1 MWDFLKW
8 VLTGTVEQYATKL
21 DLILANQ
28 HQILVKQGEMREL
41 IMGARE
47 QLVEFAVKVDTF
59 TNACAAAL
67 TAIQAKID
75 ALNAKIDAGVSA
87 EELQPALEEISAHL
101 DTVKTSLEAAAAGG
115 AVVVP
120 PPPPVDPPP
129 VEEPL

>member
-67 TAIQAKID
+67 TAIQTKID
-75 ALNAKIDAGVSA
+75 ALNAKIDAGVTP

-101 DTVKTSLEAAAAGG
+101 DTVKTSLEATAAGG
-115 AVVVP
+115 TVVVP

>member
-1 MWDFLKW
+1 MEKVLFDVNSKLATILNNQQTILITQEELKR
-8 VLTGTVEQYATKL
+8 
-21 DLILANQ
+21 I
-28 HQILVKQGEMREL
+28 

-75 ALNAKIDAGVSA
+75 ALNAKIDAGVSP

-101 DTVKTSLEAAAAGG
+101 DTVKTSLEATAAGG
-115 AVVVP
+115 TVVVPP